1 MICTIEKIIEMA
13 KKIAQDNPRFAM
25 PPQNLYIALA
35 GLALMILGYI
45 LMTGGGTD
53 DPNIF
58 TGEQMFSF
66 RRIVLSPLLIIAGF
80 VVEIVAIM
88 KKPRR

>member
-13 KKIAQDNPRFAM
+13 KKIAKDNPRFAM

-66 RRIVLSPLLIIAGF
+66 RRIVVSPLLIIAGF

-88 KKPRR
+88 KKPVR